1 MFGEPRLVR
10 IENTGVPQVI
20 RGQDANILVDLSGPP
35 PLYVK
40 YILRDSV
47 TGDIICVGLGSL
59 ATGSRFVI
67 TLPARLT
74 AELTA
79 RFPYELTVIAY
90 SDAVAFVDARTIF
103 VTIFDPGIITAP
115 IEQEISN
122 LQKNVQNAITGLQ
135 QAIQAI
141 NASSVAGLQQVSQ
154 QVARGLSAVGNS
166 ISQLGSAI
174 NNLGS
179 AVNNLGGSISSKID
193 TVSSKIDTL
202 ANQQSQSVSTLQASV
217 RDLRDTVNML
227 MYIVIFLVIL
237 QLATIALVLLR
248 RR

>member
-1 MFGEPRLVR
+1 
-10 IENTGVPQVI
+10 
-20 RGQDANILVDLSGPP
+20 
-35 PLYVK
+35 
-40 YILRDSV
+40 
-47 TGDIICVGLGSL
+47 
-59 ATGSRFVI
+59 
-67 TLPARLT
+67 
-74 AELTA
+74 
-79 RFPYELTVIAY
+79 
-90 SDAVAFVDARTIF
+90 
-103 VTIFDPGIITAP
+103 
-115 IEQEISN
+115 
-122 LQKNVQNAITGLQ
+122 VQNAITGLQ

-217 RDLRDTVNML
+217 RDLRDTVNMF

-237 QLATIALVLLR
+237 QLATISLVLLR